1 MKNKKS
7 ESFEGKYPNL
17 AGWAQDGWIEIGPT
31 KWSRT
36 FIRILDE
43 GGLVWEGKRKYASMD
58 AALSDAERA
67 ITRWLDKNG

>member
-1 MKNKKS
+1 MKNKDSK
-7 ESFEGKYPNL
+7 SFEEKYPNL
-17 AGWAQDGWIEIGPT
+17 AGWAHDGWVEIGPT
-31 KWSRT
+31 EWSRT

-58 AALSDAERA
+58 AALSAAERA